1 MSGNSGW
8 RDLRRR
14 VTIRNRMFQ
23 RVGLLLSLIALL
35 AAFVWLVVAPL
46 RHPNS
51 HLIYLTA
58 GGDPSRAIAP
68 PPFALEQYAHLTPLR
83 SALFYETDLPKILP
97 LVTPAQLDSLP
108 PASGI
113 RIGSISDSDVV
124 LVFLAAHEF
133 LGDNGPALRPSGQ
146 AVATDDLPIR
156 QLLEKVRSLPGKT
169 KLILFDMASPL
180 TPDDG
185 LLLPDTF
192 ALRLAELVAQT
203 NDDSLWMLTSHSPL
217 EQAHE
222 SSALR
227 RTIFGFFV
235 ARGLK
240 GEADLDRDR
249 VITLGELLMYVRE
262 GVTTW
267 VGRATDSYATQTPQL
282 LWGAGQPK
290 ARDLKIPVLP
300 VLALPEDQ
308 RELDLQMGIQEAIAS
323 TNSNRWQAEFR
334 GTAANRMVPGSDRI
348 RERLSAAR
356 LPPLASP
363 TPPASPSRAPAPAD
377 RPGTPAAGG
386 VDSTAAVA
394 TGSASPPAAQSPQP
408 PTTAGTVAATAP
420 AAPVGDTASADTSDT
435 AVASDGNPAATP
447 GSPPATTSSGEVLPL
462 NPLDQTV
469 LLDKLGLAWSIRDQ
483 LLTPREYGI
492 RPIDYA
498 PDLWRT
504 YEQQL
509 LRVDQTIRAGWTFDI
524 KPLLRAFDEQLL
536 PMEQLLKSAQ
546 FGSAL
551 AGGDAA
557 TMTAAAGAEPGQ
569 RLVDRFRQRSP
580 EFKSTQGIHSLAL
593 LIASESLDQRFDEQA
608 RASLQ
613 AYAKLLPG
621 GTYQE
626 FAAWRQSGWNPDF
639 ESLHEFRPIAMFPS
653 VGPEEWPLFRQWL
666 RCVWAAEHTAIR
678 VVSQQQ
684 WRTDLL
690 AADRVRRAGERE
702 FTDRIRDDWQA
713 RAAANFRD
721 AQRQYDSVMESVE
734 QGTKIE
740 RLLHDLLNWL
750 PYYFAL
756 HAQGHGHPEQPFPTS
771 AEVGELIE
779 FLSSARRIQLDLPS
793 AFGELKATADGLE
806 RIQARM
812 AGYGDAAQV
821 ERLISG
827 SVKLSDVWFLQ
838 MLLRTPLTSAPSRM
852 RLIAMLPELETVA
865 LRDFTMPDI
874 HDQALRRWR
883 SLDASDGT
891 EDPAQMT
898 RFSVLQRSSKDWVR
912 LQLAAFELADFRVP
926 VADRL
931 TAKELHQQWAAW
943 PDAKRST
950 ERILA
955 DYDSLRISVSSDRR
969 RWPTALETLLDRSL
983 DLRKPDLRPRQFDNL
998 RRIGTWMRLIAVP
1011 IGSPFDP
1018 AKVSERFV
1026 SSLRYNQLAWL
1037 AQRERLAAAEASAT
1051 MLPQFLAA
1059 VRDYQEIAGAEV
1071 MQPPLPPLGAPS
1083 LEIRGPEQITL
1094 APGETAV
1101 DIEITVVNRGGEAA
1115 ELYLVVDNNREL
1127 LDVAPQ
1133 GRTTLYLDSDLA
1145 TRLRALAADAE
1156 DRRLNLSSGLPTE
1169 APANPSVPPAEEAA
1183 ADPAAPVAEGQDL
1196 FGFAHV
1202 REATALAE
1210 RLRQAAIYPYQPDL
1224 AGLPP
1229 SFRLQPGETR
1239 AVTLTLRRQDGFS
1252 NRTKLLVRAISARD
1266 HTRHDA
1272 EILLPD
1278 RAAVAVTI
1286 GGAATSWTDDPD
1298 DGIRLLPY
1306 PNRVTSYQVALR
1318 NLRRQELKAIVK
1330 VLSPR
1335 QPLASNPPDTM
1346 VPAAVA
1352 EAWLDRLGE
1361 VATVLPPAPLTLPV
1375 GGIPIEILPALLS
1388 PSAPAAAAAGGEST
1402 GSPAQPAVDAVGPA
1416 PDAEAKPVIPP
1427 GLDITQ
1433 GLVVVVHEPATETT
1447 AIQFIKLLPQ
1457 RPRRY
1462 VNATAGYDVS
1472 TGRLQ
1477 ISLSAIDAA
1486 AVPAAG
1492 IPVIARITDQTSN
1505 PLQLKLTGQLRRD
1518 APTVRLTADVA
1529 PDDNRQVLVEIDV
1542 DSFPRA
1548 FLFRFFPN
1556 SSQPLIPEWAD
1567 ASRIRVLTPIAD
1579 AAFKSPIDSLAIT
1592 AQVDAPVGAFLDPR
1606 DELWI
1611 GIDANR
1617 DRVFRNE
1624 NPVRFG
1630 SDRQVDIRL
1639 LPKPLNGAIQLLATV
1654 GDFKLDAPAG
1664 AVSDARVNLL
1674 GSLRTAGR
1682 ETWSD
1687 PVEIVLDGQPPRLG
1701 AVRVLPSRII
1711 GEGKPLEISVS
1722 ADDAGLSGVASVRF
1736 GFAAPGTNDFAT
1748 VPPPV
1753 AAVSTPG
1760 GSWAATVPTVG
1771 IPPGSQRLLM
1781 QAVDRVG
1788 NASPPEAVVIEIRSA
1803 AEEMAERTRPKAVS
1817 GVVIHGKTPVEG
1829 AVVELSTSAE
1839 PTKVIAT
1846 RLTDAAGAFA
1856 FQRVAPGAYQIS
1868 ARGLVKNNRRRGE
1881 QALAVPEGDREPAAI
1896 RLLIK

>member
-1 MSGNSGW
+1 MSDNSGW

-14 VTIRNRMFQ
+14 ATIRNRMFQ
-23 RVGLLLSLIALL
+23 LAALLLSLIALV
-35 AAFVWLVVAPL
+35 AAFIWLLVAPL

-83 SALFYETDLPKILP
+83 SALFNDTDLPKIVP
-97 LVTPAQLDSLP
+97 LVTPAQLDSLT

-113 RIGSISDSDVV
+113 RIGSVSDSDVV

-133 LGDNGPALRPSGQ
+133 LGDSGPALRPSGR

-156 QLLEKVRSLPGKT
+156 QLLEQVRSLPGKT
-169 KLILFDMASPL
+169 KMILFDLASPL
-180 TPDDG
+180 MPDDG

-192 ALRLAELVAQT
+192 GLRLAELVAQT
-203 NDDSLWMLTSHSPL
+203 NDNSLWMLTSHSPL
-217 EQAHE
+217 EQTHE

-249 VITLGELLMYVRE
+249 VITIGELLMYVRE
-262 GVTTW
+262 GVTAW
-267 VGRATDSYATQTPQL
+267 VGLLTDGHATQTPRL

-290 ARDLKIPVLP
+290 VRDLAIPILPVLP
-300 VLALPEDQ
+300 LPDEL
-308 RELDLQMGIQEAIAS
+308 REVDLQMGLQETVAS
-323 TNSNRWQAEFR
+323 THSDLWQGAFQ
-334 GTAANRMVPGSDRI
+334 GTVANRMVPGSDRI
-348 RERLSAAR
+348 RDRLNSAR
-356 LPPLASP
+356 LPRPVGPKPPESPPNIPPPGGRTAAPASSG
-363 TPPASPSRAPAPAD
+363 TDATAPPAVAPGTTGAMDSGSPVAGPSGPRSTEPSA
-377 RPGTPAAGG
+377 TPAA
-386 VDSTAAVA
+386 A
-394 TGSASPPAAQSPQP
+394 
-408 PTTAGTVAATAP
+408 AATASAGGA
-420 AAPVGDTASADTSDT
+420 AAPGT
-435 AVASDGNPAATP
+435 TP
-447 GSPPATTSSGEVLPL
+447 TTTTTTTGGAVLPL

-483 LLTPREYGI
+483 LLATREYGI

-509 LRVDQTIRAGWTFDI
+509 LQVDQTIRAGWTFDI

-536 PMEQLLKSAQ
+536 PMEQLLMSAQ
-546 FGSAL
+546 LGSAL
-551 AGGDAA
+551 TEGTTPAA
-557 TMTAAAGAEPGQ
+557 TATAAAEPGK
-569 RLVDRFRQRSP
+569 RLVDQFRQRSP
-580 EFKSTQGIHSLAL
+580 AFENTQGIHSLAL
-593 LIASESLDQRFDEQA
+593 LIASESLDQRFDETA
-608 RASLQ
+608 RSALQ
-613 AYAKLLPG
+613 AYSKLLRD

-626 FAAWRQSGWNPDF
+626 FTAWRQSGWDPAF
-639 ESLHEFRPIAMFPS
+639 ESLHEFRPIAKFPS

-666 RCVWAAEHTAIR
+666 RCDWAAERAAIR
-678 VVSQQQ
+678 VVSQRQ

-713 RAAANFRD
+713 RAAASFDD
-721 AQRQYDSVMESVE
+721 AQRQYDSVMDSVE
-734 QGTKIE
+734 QGTRIE
-740 RLLHDLLNWL
+740 RLLHNLLNWL

-756 HAQGHGHPEQPFPTS
+756 HVQGYGHPEQPFPTS
-771 AEVGELIE
+771 EEVGELIE
-779 FLSSARRIQLDLPS
+779 FLSSARQIQLALPS
-793 AFGELKATADGLE
+793 VLGDLKATADGLE

-812 AGYGDAAQV
+812 AGYGDVAEV

-838 MLLRTPLTSAPSRM
+838 MLLRTPLTNASSRM

-865 LRDFTMPDI
+865 LRDFTMPDTRE
-874 HDQALRRWR
+874 QALRRWR
-883 SLDASDGT
+883 SLNASDGT
-891 EDPAQMT
+891 EDPARMT
-898 RFSVLQRSSKDWVR
+898 RLSVLQRASKDWVR

-931 TAKELHQQWAAW
+931 TAEEPHRQWAAW

-950 ERILA
+950 EKILA
-955 DYDSLRISVSSDRR
+955 DYDSLRLSLSEDRR

-983 DLRKPDLRPRQFDNL
+983 DLRNGELRRMQFDNL
-998 RRIGTWMRLIAVP
+998 RRIGTWMRLIGVP

-1018 AKVSERFV
+1018 AKVSERVV

-1037 AQRERLAAAEASAT
+1037 ADRERLAAAEASAAA
-1051 MLPQFLAA
+1051 LPEFLAA
-1059 VRDYQEIAGAEV
+1059 VRDYQEIAGAET

-1083 LEIRGPEQITL
+1083 LEIRGPERITL
-1094 APGETAV
+1094 APGETTV
-1101 DIEITVVNRGGEAA
+1101 DIEIMVINRGGEDA
-1115 ELYLVVDNNREL
+1115 ELHLVVDTNRGL
-1127 LDVAPQ
+1127 LDVDPQ
-1133 GRTTLYLDSDLA
+1133 GRTKLYLESELA
-1145 TRLRALAADAE
+1145 TQLRGLAADAE
-1156 DRRLNLSSGLPTE
+1156 DRRLNLISGLSTG
-1169 APANPSVPPAEEAA
+1169 APPASPSDPPADEAT
-1183 ADPAAPVAEGQDL
+1183 ADQAAPVPEGRDL

-1202 REATALAE
+1202 REATALAD
-1210 RLRQAAIYPYQPDL
+1210 RLRQAAIYPYQPDR

-1229 SFRLQPGETR
+1229 TFRLQPGESRT
-1239 AVTLTLRRQDGFS
+1239 VPLTLRRQDGFS
-1252 NRTKLLVRAISARD
+1252 NQTKLLVRAISSRD

-1272 EILLPD
+1272 EIVLPD
-1278 RAAVAVTI
+1278 RAAVAVKI
-1286 GGAATSWTDDPD
+1286 VGAATSWADDSD

-1306 PNRVTSYQVALR
+1306 PNRVTGYQVALR
-1318 NLRRQELKAIVK
+1318 NLRRQELQAVVR

-1335 QPLASNPPDTM
+1335 QPLASSPPDAM

-1361 VATVLPPAPLTLPV
+1361 VATVLPPVSLTLPV
-1375 GGIPIEILPALLS
+1375 GGSPIEILPALL
-1388 PSAPAAAAAGGEST
+1388 PTNPPTATGTAGGE
-1402 GSPAQPAVDAVGPA
+1402 GGASPAQPAVDAAGSSEA
-1416 PDAEAKPVIPP
+1416 GAEAAVVIPP
-1427 GLDITQ
+1427 GLDISQ
-1433 GLVVVVHEPATETT
+1433 GLLVVVHEPATETT
-1447 AIQFIKLLPQ
+1447 AIQFVRLLPQ

-1462 VNATAGYDVS
+1462 VNAVAGYDVS
-1472 TGRLQ
+1472 SGRLQ
-1477 ISLSAIDAA
+1477 LNLNAIDAA
-1486 AVPAAG
+1486 ALPEAG
-1492 IPVIARITDQTSN
+1492 IPVIARITDETSN
-1505 PLQLKLTGQLRRD
+1505 PLQLKLTGQLGRD
-1518 APTVRLTADVA
+1518 APSVLLTADIA

-1548 FLFRFFPN
+1548 FLFRFFPS

-1567 ASRIRVLTPIAD
+1567 ASRVRILSPVAE
-1579 AAFKSPIDSLAIT
+1579 AAFKSPIDSLTIT

-1606 DELWI
+1606 DELRI

-1639 LPKPLNGAIQLLATV
+1639 LPKPQDGAIQLLATV
-1654 GDFKLDAPAG
+1654 SDFKFDAPAG

-1674 GSLRTAGR
+1674 GSLRAAGL
-1682 ETWSD
+1682 EAWSD

-1701 AVRVLPSRII
+1701 AARVLPSRII

-1753 AAVSTPG
+1753 AAASTPG
-1760 GSWAATVPTVG
+1760 GSWAATVPTAG
-1771 IPPGSQRLLM
+1771 LPPGSQRLLM

-1788 NASPPEAVVIEIRSA
+1788 NASTPEAVVIEIRSE
-1803 AEEMAERTRPKAVS
+1803 AEAMAEKTRPKPVS

-1829 AVVELSTSAE
+1829 AVVELSTPAD

-1846 RLTDAAGAFA
+1846 RLTDAAGRFT
-1856 FQRVAPGAYQIS
+1856 FQRITPGEYRVS

-1881 QALAVPEGDREPAAI
+1881 QAFAVPDGDREPTPI